1 MSKPD
6 ISSYAHQLNEQQI
19 KADMQ
24 RQAQYDKHRVKLE
37 TLREYIRENGPS
49 AGTLASEQI
58 NKAFDAITL

>member
-6 ISSYAHQLNEQQI
+6 TSANVRQLNEQQI

-37 TLREYIRENGPS
+37 ALREYIRENGPA

>member
-6 ISSYAHQLNEQQI
+6 STANARQLNEQQI

-37 TLREYIRENGPS
+37 ALREYIAKNGSS
-49 AGTLASEQI
+49 ASALAAAEI